1 MIRKKYLIISL
12 LLTLVSLVGCGNKRE
27 ISELALVM
35 AVGLDKAKDD
45 KVEVTI
51 QVARPADARG
61 QTGAPSG
68 NTGDPIW
75 AVSAEGATIFEAIRN
90 ISTFSTRRVF
100 WAHNFAIVINEDL
113 AKDGIQDIL
122 DFFTRNPELR
132 MRTWVIVTPDSAKEV
147 VSTLTG
153 LEVIP
158 GEAIDKLFRYSQI
171 TSVSPKSELIDVQ
184 SAYLSESTEPVIARV
199 KLVSRGVSNKKPGQ
213 SGAIKQIQ
221 LSGAGIF
228 KDDKLVGTLS
238 SEQTKGLIPFI
249 EKVESGVI
257 VLKCPRD
264 ESKSISIEVKNEN
277 FAVIPMYKDN
287 KASFKVNLKM
297 ITNVVEADCPFTIKD
312 HQQVNELEKQL
323 SDHVKNNIKEVVNK
337 AQTEFKSDFLELGKV
352 FNNRYPLEWRE
363 LKEDWD
369 QHFANAKITVDVK
382 AEIKSPVLL
391 YNPTKSGK

>member
-1 MIRKKYLIISL
+1 MIDKKYLILFL
-12 LLTLVSLVGCGNKRE
+12 LLTLVIVVGCGNKRE

-35 AVGLDKAKDD
+35 AVGLDKAKDG

-51 QVARPADARG
+51 QVARPAEARG

-75 AVSAEGATIFEAIRN
+75 AVSAEGETIFEAIRN
-90 ISTFSTRRVF
+90 IGAFSTRRVF
-100 WAHNFAIVINEDL
+100 WAHNFAIVINENL

-132 MRTWVIVTPDSAKEV
+132 MRTWIIVTPDPAKEV

-213 SGAIKQIQ
+213 SGAFKQIQ

-238 SEQTKGLIPFI
+238 SEETKGLIPFI

-264 ESKSISIEVKNEN
+264 ESKSLSIEIKNQR

-297 ITNVVEADCPFTIKD
+297 NTNVVEADCPFSIKD

-323 SDHVKNNIKEVVNK
+323 AEYVKNNITEVINK
-337 AQTEFKSDFLELGKV
+337 AQKEFKSDFLELGKV
-352 FNNRYPLEWRE
+352 FNNRYPFEWRG
-363 LKEDWD
+363 LKDDWD
-369 QHFANAKITVDVK
+369 QHFTNAKITVDVK
-382 AEIKSPVLL
+382 AEIRSPVLL